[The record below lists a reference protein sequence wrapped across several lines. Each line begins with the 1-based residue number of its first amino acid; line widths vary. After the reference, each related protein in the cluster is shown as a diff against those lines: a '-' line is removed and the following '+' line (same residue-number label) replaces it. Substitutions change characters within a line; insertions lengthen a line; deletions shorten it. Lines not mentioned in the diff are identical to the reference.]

1 MTVSLSNPIEEMLLL
16 VILVSILALICGN
29 AVGKSKEIE
38 EFLTWLQRNDV
49 VSISLLKT
57 INTRSN
63 PLSSVLFLGN

>member
-1 MTVSLSNPIEEMLLL
+1 MLLL
-16 VILVSILALICGN
+16 VILVSISALICGN
-29 AVGKSKEIE
+29 VLGKSKEIE